1 MLLPPL
7 VICNQSGFKNELLN
21 TNLEDFK
28 RNTIALDD
36 VIFDN
41 TSIQHSNHSIN
52 FTIETVYSAFRGRCY
67 AIKFKKMMDKNL
79 DFVDIGL
86 KGGQNLHLYTL
97 EPGFEKLL
105 TFEFWIN
112 KPMKLEMKKEYNIA
126 DLYVTKEIIMQES
139 NDCDIR
145 NSHEYIGK

>member
-1 MLLPPL
+1 MLLPTL

-28 RNTIALDD
+28 RNTISLDD
-36 VIFDN
+36 VIPDN
-41 TSIQHSNHSIN
+41 TSIQQRNHSVN

-67 AIKFKKMMDKNL
+67 AIKFKQMMDENL

-86 KGGQNLHLYTL
+86 KAGQNLHLYTL

-112 KPMKLEMKKEYNIA
+112 KPKKLEMKKEYNIA

-139 NDCDIR
+139 NHCNLR
-145 NSHEYIGK
+145 NSYEYIGK